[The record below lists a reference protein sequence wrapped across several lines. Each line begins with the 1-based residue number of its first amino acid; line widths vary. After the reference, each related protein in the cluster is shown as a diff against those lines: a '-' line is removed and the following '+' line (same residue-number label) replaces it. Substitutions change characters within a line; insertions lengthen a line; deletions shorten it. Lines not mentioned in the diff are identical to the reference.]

1 MDGYASLIKDL
12 LPVGLEFVE
21 TTDQTS
27 EYYGIWNI
35 DKMTDENGQERE
47 VISTDHLAKGKGKE
61 LINIVRINSSPL

>member
-1 MDGYASLIKDL
+1 MLVNPGDYVLYTIRVYNAGEVDGYASLIKDL

-47 VISTDHLAKGKGKE
+47 VISTDH
-61 LINIVRINSSPL
+61 